1 MCVCVLSRFSHV
13 LLFVTLC
20 SVALQVL
27 LSLGVS
33 RQKYCSGLHVLLQ
46 GMLLTQGSNPNFL
59 CLLLWHT
66 GSLLLAP
73 PGKPEVCL

>member
-46 GMLLTQGSNPNFL
+46 GMLLTQGSNPGR
-59 CLLLWHT
+59 LLRHSFYEEHT
-66 GSLLLAP
+66 EILSVQLSVRQA
-73 PGKPEVCL
+73 